1 LLFIPLSYFEKNLD
15 EKIGYSGEEDESEE
29 EVPPVVN
36 KSENEGQTIAVEE
49 LKLGETLENIQT
61 QEEKKEVPQ
70 STPVKPK
77 KVKLSREFRA
87 IEMEFGGCFTKNLD

>member
-49 LKLGETLENIQT
+49 LKLGE
-61 QEEKKEVPQ
+61 
-70 STPVKPK
+70 
-77 KVKLSREFRA
+77 A
-87 IEMEFGGCFTKNLD
+87 